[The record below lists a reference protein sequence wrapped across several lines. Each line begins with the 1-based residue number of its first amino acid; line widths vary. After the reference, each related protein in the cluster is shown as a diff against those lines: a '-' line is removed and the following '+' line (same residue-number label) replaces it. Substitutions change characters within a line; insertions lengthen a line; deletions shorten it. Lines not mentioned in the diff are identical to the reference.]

1 MNNPIAVFDS
11 GLGGLTVVRQLIR
24 RMPLESIVYFGDTAR
39 VPYGIKSAET
49 ITRFAQEDIE
59 FLEAFQPKLM
69 IAACNT
75 ASAVALPRLDAHCSV
90 PLLGVV
96 EPGARAAVA
105 KTRNRRVGVI
115 GTEATINSGSYSRC
129 IKTLAPGVDVIG
141 KACPLLVPL
150 VEEGRNSG
158 DAIVLMAL
166 EEYLAPLKA
175 GGVDT
180 VVLGC
185 THYPLLKAAIRRVM
199 GPGVSI
205 VDSAL
210 ETARAAA
217 ALLAASGALAPAAS
231 KLAASKPDHTFFA
244 SDSPNRL
251 MQLGRRFLGGVIES
265 VGLVQP
271 ELIDG
276 RHVLR
281 AVG

>member
-49 ITRFAQEDIE
+49 VTRFAHEDIE

-75 ASAVALPRLDAHCSV
+75 ASAVALPRLSGQYSV

-105 KTRNRRVGVI
+105 KTRNRRIGVI
-115 GTEATINSGSYSRC
+115 GTEATIGSSSYTKC
-129 IKTLAPGVDVIG
+129 IKALAPDVEVVG

-185 THYPLLKAAIRRVM
+185 THYPLLKSAIRRVM
-199 GPGVSI
+199 GQGVSI

-217 ALLAASGALAPAAS
+217 GLIAGSQMPAPS
-231 KLAASKPDHTFFA
+231 LSKPEYLFFA